1 MITPTSLYNFGKVC
15 KDSVLVGN
23 IVRKM
28 CGQEVELSTNEEV
41 IYNMLSNDNKWM
53 DERLADKKE
62 RVAAR
67 QRELRRRRREEQE
80 KGDVQNSTES
90 CENEQLSPEASRSVT
105 QCHATERDTTLVTP
119 VTPCH
124 ATERDTTLVTQD
136 GVTQR
141 LSRTNYLLTNSLTHS
156 LTQDKC
162 VCANA
167 GADAHTR
174 TREEVG
180 NEVRIRGDV
189 PTLKQ
194 VVAVATAAMGV
205 PSAYAKWWYK
215 EQVARDWTTT
225 SGGRIDHSNWRPSL
239 KSWYNRATE
248 KELAQIEAD
257 AKRERQKPR
266 ELTSE
271 DWQLCAERC
280 SNWGACGCG
289 GGIKTPPQLSAAP
302 HPPEE
307 CPKFLPLKNS

>member
-1 MITPTSLYNFGKVC
+1 MIAPTALYNFGKVC

-41 IYNMLSNDNKWM
+41 IYSMIANDNKWM

-67 QRELRRRRREEQE
+67 QRELRKRKREEQE
-80 KGDVQNSTES
+80 RGEVQNSTES
-90 CENEQLSPEASRSVT
+90 CENEQLSPEMSRSVTQCHASKRDITPVT
-105 QCHATERDTTLVTP
+105 QCHATERDTTN
-119 VTPCH
+119 
-124 ATERDTTLVTQD
+124 VTQD

-141 LSRTNYLLTNSLTHS
+141 VSRTTYLHTNLLTNL
-156 LTQDKC
+156 LTQDKEC

-167 GADAHTR
+167 HARA
-174 TREEVG
+174 REEVG
-180 NEVRIRGDV
+180 KDEVRTRGDV

-194 VVAVATAAMGV
+194 VVAVATMAMDV
-205 PSAYAKWWYK
+205 PADYAKWWYK

-239 KSWYNRATE
+239 KSWFNRATE

-257 AKRERQKPR
+257 AKRAKQKPR
-266 ELTSE
+266 ELTPE
-271 DWQLCAERC
+271 DWQLCSERC
-280 SNWGACGCG
+280 SNWGSCGCG

-307 CPKFLPLKNS
+307 CHKFLPLKAT